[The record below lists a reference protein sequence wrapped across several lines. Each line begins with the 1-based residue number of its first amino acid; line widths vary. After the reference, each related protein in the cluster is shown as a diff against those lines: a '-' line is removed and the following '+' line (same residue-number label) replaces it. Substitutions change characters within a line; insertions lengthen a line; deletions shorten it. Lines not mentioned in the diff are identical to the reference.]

1 MTYNNIYKRYLYKEI
16 RHNSI
21 VQVYSM
27 PCKVKYSNKILEFRQ
42 KISYILQYKMVK
54 SMQMES
60 KRTNTQNTNS
70 KVRLAKLNEIN
81 SLAQSR
87 MRFGKLSN
95 AR

>member
-1 MTYNNIYKRYLYKEI
+1 
-16 RHNSI
+16 
-21 VQVYSM
+21 M
-27 PCKVKYSNKILEFRQ
+27 PRKVKYSNKILEFRQ

-81 SLAQSR
+81 SLAQFR